1 MSKKMIT
8 LEEAHRMLDDQF
20 QRACQQTWIEK
31 PLAWALYQVWREVD
45 ADEEVKSEEGREKS
59 EKRNGGG
66 A

>member
-1 MSKKMIT
+1 MSKKLIT

-45 ADEEVKSEEGREKS
+45 ADEEVKSEE
-59 EKRNGGG
+59 
-66 A
+66 